1 MLHKNRVYTI
11 FSTCLK
17 LYLFIYRSSYL
28 GLWLSLTAPTTR
40 SAETG
45 EAITLGMVQTTGLL
59 RSVAALISRGEIGPR
74 RRTGLALPPNGGIPR

>member
-40 SAETG
+40 
-45 EAITLGMVQTTGLL
+45 L
-59 RSVAALISRGEIGPR
+59 GPR
-74 RRTGLALPPNGGIPR
+74 KLVRPSL